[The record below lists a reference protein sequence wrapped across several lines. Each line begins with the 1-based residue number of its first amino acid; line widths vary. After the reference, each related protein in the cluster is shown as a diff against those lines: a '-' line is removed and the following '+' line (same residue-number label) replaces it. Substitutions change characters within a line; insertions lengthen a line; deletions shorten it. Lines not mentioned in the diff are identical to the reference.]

1 MGERVLQVF
10 KNMIKGNSLGDT
22 NKLYLTLHEAG
33 GLHAKNFK
41 TGWEAKSFVSIN
53 KRTSKRQ
60 IENV

>member
-10 KNMIKGNSLGDT
+10 KKMIKENSLGDT

-41 TGWEAKSFVSIN
+41 TGWEAKSFDSI
-53 KRTSKRQ
+53 K
-60 IENV
+60 